1 MVSDCFS
8 NLTLNSS
15 MPTNMYQGKQLTMFE
30 LMQGFNDAIMEKF
43 LWIGIFALAFGVWM
57 LFKDPNKDD
66 YIRQFVTNALNMM
79 CIVAGITGIVL
90 YFAYKYDL
98 VKI

>member
-1 MVSDCFS
+1 MDSDCFS
-8 NLTLNSS
+8 NISFDSGLPES
-15 MPTNMYQGKQLTMFE
+15 PYQAQQLSISE
-30 LMQGFNDAIMEKF
+30 LMQRFDDVIMEKF
-43 LWIGIFALAFGVWM
+43 LWIGLFALAYGLWM

-66 YIRQFVTNALNMM
+66 SKRQFITGLLNMA
-79 CIVAGITGIVL
+79 CIVAGITGIIL

>member
-15 MPTNMYQGKQLTMFE
+15 LPALYPGKQLTMFE

-43 LWIGIFALAFGVWM
+43 LWIGIFALAFGIWM
-57 LFKDPNKDD
+57 MFKDPNKDD
-66 YIRQFVTNALNMM
+66 SKRQFITGLLNMA

-90 YFAYKYDL
+90 FFAYKYDL